1 MSYLYAWASVQGC
14 KLPASFDKEL
24 ANMLSTRW
32 GDAEEVQEGIKES
45 YWDAVNNFKVVGEQ
59 PQHDKFRVLNGII
72 NFYKQSGG
80 KVILPAPTCQ
90 WTV

>member
-1 MSYLYAWASVQGC
+1 MAYLYAWASVQGFSI
-14 KLPASFDKEL
+14 PNTFYVDL
-24 ANMLSTRW
+24 ANLLSKRF

-45 YWDAVNNFKVVGEQ
+45 YWNAVNNNQMIGEQ

-72 NFYKQSGG
+72 NLYKQAGG
-80 KVILPAPTCQ
+80 KVLLPAPTCQ

>member
-1 MSYLYAWASVQGC
+1 MYAWASVQGFA
-14 KLPASFDKEL
+14 LPATFDADL
-24 ANMLSTRW
+24 AKMLSKRF

-45 YWDAVNNFKVVGEQ
+45 YWDAVHNSTTIGEQ

-80 KVILPAPTCQ
+80 KVLLPAPTIQ
-90 WTV
+90 WKV